1 MRRRESS
8 IQLAVVSYARN
19 RGCLAWKLSAENN
32 SGVPD
37 YMLLFSGAVWFAEFK
52 CEDGNPSRLQRYV
65 IADLR
70 KRGYTVELINNVE
83 NGRRYVDQQIGKLLA

>member
-1 MRRRESS
+1 MKRREAS

-19 RGCLAWKLSAENN
+19 RGCLAWKLSAANN

-37 YMLLFSGAVWFAEFK
+37 YIFLFRGAVWFAEFK
-52 CEDGNPSRLQRYV
+52 REDGKPSRLQQYR

-70 KRGYTVELINNVE
+70 KRGYTVELINSVE
-83 NGRRYVDQQIGKLLA
+83 NGQRYVDQQILLVT

>member
-1 MRRRESS
+1 MKRRESS
-8 IQLAVVSYARN
+8 IQLAVVSYARK

-37 YMLLFSGAVWFAEFK
+37 YMFLFSGVVWFAEFK
-52 CEDGNPSRLQRYV
+52 REDGKPSRLQQYM

-70 KRGYTVELINNVE
+70 RRGFTVELINNVE
-83 NGRRYVDQQIGKLLA
+83 VGKQYIDKQCS